1 MKRRRLG
8 RSGPEIS
15 VIGVGAWGAGGDE
28 WGGQEQTDSIDAIRQ
43 AIASGVNWVDT
54 APTYGLGF
62 SEELVGRAI
71 AQLPSSE
78 RPMVFTKCSRVWGED
93 GVVRSDLSPA
103 SLRRECEASLTRLG
117 LDQID
122 LYQIHQ
128 PAPEPDLEQ
137 GWETLLGLQE
147 EGKVR
152 YLGVS
157 NFTVGQLER
166 LGPIAAPVS
175 LQPSYSLIDRNVEE
189 ALLPYCRSNGVG
201 VIVWSPLMRGL
212 LAGHLTREAIA
223 ALPADDSRRTEV
235 EFREPRLSSNLALVE
250 RVRGVAR
257 RHGRT
262 PAQIAIA
269 WTLRDPV
276 VTGAIVGMRSAAH
289 AETIA
294 AASTIELNAED
305 LHELSGA
312 GGS

>member
-15 VIGVGAWGAGGDE
+15 VIGVGAWAAGGD
-28 WGGQEQTDSIDAIRQ
+28 
-43 AIASGVNWVDT
+43 
-54 APTYGLGF
+54 
-62 SEELVGRAI
+62 ELVGRAI

-93 GVVRSDLSPA
+93 GAVRSDLSPA

-137 GWETLLGLQE
+137 GWEALIGLQE

-152 YLGVS
+152 HLGVS

-166 LGPIAAPVS
+166 LRSIAAPVS

-201 VIVWSPLMRGL
+201 VIVCGSSTHSSASGTTTSGYIARTPRGRRGSATSPGTRRGSCSTL
-212 LAGHLTREAIA
+212 EGNELKRR
-223 ALPADDSRRTEV
+223 DDSSTRAMS
-235 EFREPRLSSNLALVE
+235 FPP
-250 RVRGVAR
+250 GG
-257 RHGRT
+257 GR
-262 PAQIAIA
+262 I
-269 WTLRDPV
+269 R
-276 VTGAIVGMRSAAH
+276 
-289 AETIA
+289 
-294 AASTIELNAED
+294 
-305 LHELSGA
+305 
-312 GGS
+312 